1 MAMHAVFGSGAA
13 FLLPVLFGF
22 VLDIAGGEQSRAA
35 WTWAFGAT
43 AVFIAIGPIALITLD
58 REDKG

>member
-1 MAMHAVFGSGAA
+1 
-13 FLLPVLFGF
+13 LLPVLFGF